1 MPSALE
7 AAIAVPFR
15 LGSALR
21 GARIFHPEG
30 FLCGGTWEVE
40 TRSAL
45 ARDAEVF
52 RPGARHEVVARI
64 SRGAGLPQALPD
76 FFGIAV
82 RLVDAYGP
90 GSHQDL
96 LINASSSLPVLHHLF
111 LPAPRWFVQAYSTC
125 LPYRAGSRPFLVGLL
140 PPAQRGPAPPL
151 AAMRAAVDDGVA
163 FGIALA
169 GPLGR
174 WKRVGTLRLHDPIP
188 AEAGDVDIDPW
199 NTGGGLVP
207 ATWLNRIRREAYRQS
222 RRGRGR
228 PAEGAAWTHTPR
240 DVSGIR

>member
-21 GARIFHPEG
+21 GARIFHPRG
-30 FLCGGTWEVE
+30 FLCHGVWEVE
-40 TRSAL
+40 IASVLTS
-45 ARDAEVF
+45 DAIVF
-52 RPGARHEVVARI
+52 RPGARHDVVARL
-64 SRGAGLPQALPD
+64 SRGVGLPEALPD

-96 LINASSSLPVLHHLF
+96 LLNASSGLPLLHHLF
-111 LPAPRWFVQAYSTC
+111 LPAPRWFAQSYSTC
-125 LPYRAGSRPFLVGLL
+125 LPYRSGSKPFLIGLL
-140 PPAQRGPAPPL
+140 PPPDRGPAPPL
-151 AAMRAAVDDGVA
+151 IAMRAAVQTGVA
-163 FGIALA
+163 FGIAVA

-174 WKRVGTLRLHDPIP
+174 WKPVGTLELHSPISP
-188 AEAGDVDIDPW
+188 DAGDVDFDPW

-222 RRGRGR
+222 RRARGR
-228 PAEGAAWTHTPR
+228 PANGAPNTLA
-240 DVSGIR
+240 SS